1 MMSAQRH
8 RLALREARASRLALL
23 ALVALLSSL
32 FVGVFVHT
40 DDGCAVES
48 HCQACLFA
56 LHHADRP
63 VAPNVAPPVSRV
75 TELSLPLSPGSISGE
90 ARIHASRG
98 PPSA

>member
-1 MMSAQRH
+1 MSAQSH
-8 RLALREARASRLALL
+8 RIAVRDARGTVFALF

-32 FVGVFVHT
+32 VVGVLVHT
-40 DDGCAVES
+40 DDGCAVER

-63 VAPNVAPPVSRV
+63 VAPNVAPPVSRAA
-75 TELSLPLSPGSISGE
+75 ELALPISPGRISGE

-98 PPSA
+98 PPAA